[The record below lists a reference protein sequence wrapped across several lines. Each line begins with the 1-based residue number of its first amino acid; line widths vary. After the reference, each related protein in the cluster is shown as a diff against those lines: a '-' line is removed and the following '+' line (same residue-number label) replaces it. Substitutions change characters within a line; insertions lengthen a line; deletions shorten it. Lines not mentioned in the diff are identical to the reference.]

1 MAPKSVAT
9 EFYLNSKTMFSYD
22 LFKSYLS

>member
-22 LFKSYLS
+22 IFKSYLS